1 MQNHI
6 QSFKAKNQNFCIGAI
21 SGFLNPI
28 ERFGVFD
35 KLTNGEVDILY
46 LAPEALRSQSI
57 FKALQKRHIE
67 RFVIDEAHCFSMW
80 GHNFRQDYHFIA
92 QSIKDLESSPHQD
105 KIAISCFSAT
115 AKPEVIEDI
124 KQYFRQNLDIDLK
137 TFIASSERKS
147 LSYEVLQVENEEQ
160 KKEKL
165 CQILLQRE
173 REKPLEMKNP
183 TIIYIPQNAGLCK
196 RLCEWLNQE
205 VEKSGL
211 DLVIEP
217 FYAKLDDDVSEGKKQ
232 GRKKAQILQDFMDNE
247 VDIIIATTAFGM
259 GIDKPDIT
267 TIIHYEL
274 SDSLE
279 SYIQESGRGARDEE
293 RYKAKCFILYDKKDI
308 DKNFYKLRQSNLDFG
323 EIKSLVRVLKNE
335 YKERKRNPI
344 TVSLKTLHK
353 RLGKYEEEFDSARIK
368 TSLLE
373 IEKAGIIKRVR
384 VKTQIY
390 ATSFRL
396 KVGKDKMGAVH
407 KILDPQKQALQ
418 AKSKEKRSFDDA
430 LFLELYDAMI
440 LIVQNIIQRSR
451 ENSAISLDELDEI
464 VGSIGET
471 QMVQALKI
479 LEKNALLGK
488 ENDIL
493 LFIDSQKAREKT
505 KEFFDFERGFFE
517 AIKEHIKRGQAID
530 LREFNNEALKN
541 LATSSVSQN
550 PLYVLRFIIKS
561 WGYLLKLAQV
571 PFKCYFKNEQ
581 CFFALTSEVDKLDR
595 AISSRQ
601 SIARFVIDT
610 IAQKLAQ
617 EHKDT
622 KPKEI
627 YVASA
632 KIYDS
637 LQEKGLKSSL
647 SGFHST
653 LNMMSAVLDRDFD
666 IRAGRL
672 IYHQKECIECDSE
685 KMSEKV
691 PYRKEHYNA
700 SFKIFMEQ
708 KIANIHILQAFLDS
722 FVRNGENS
730 AKAFM
735 RDYFSLSKRDFIKAH
750 KIDEKFIK
758 SPISKELLNKI
769 ILDLNDSQRK
779 ILEDTSSAI
788 MIFAGPGSGKTKTLV
803 HKMAHLLTKEDKK
816 SENFLMLAHSRI
828 AVLEFRARLYSLLG
842 EQALGVKILTF
853 HSFALSLLGER
864 VENDEELDNKITQA
878 TRGLKE
884 ATISLPYI
892 EMLVLDEYQDVNA
905 ESYEFIKAIYAKMR
919 GEKQIIAVG
928 DDDQLIGEFL
938 GADKR
943 FIKHFKQ
950 DFGTQDEDSE
960 IYEGS
965 EVGDE
970 SYDGGNIGG
979 GENASDDEGE
989 NGGNESEQESK
1000 RFSTHTLS
1008 VNYRSG
1014 GKILDFINAFR
1025 KAFLPDSLKSQNL
1038 IPSDKN
1044 KHSGFVSFTLHTH
1057 NLSLQEIAKQIR
1069 QIQASSAS
1077 NSEGSPSIALLL
1089 RSNDEVLRAQY
1100 ALAKAGI
1107 NAGYILDKDGFEVGD
1122 LVELWEFLE
1131 CLKSGLDTY
1140 QAYKKICEV
1149 YQNSQNLELFKRAL
1163 KLFAREYREDLGY
1176 AKSADKNLGAS
1187 VVASDFEKF
1196 LAELKFEEI
1205 EEAKGK
1211 VIISTMHKAKG
1222 KEFDIV
1228 FVGIRKDFRFSEIA
1242 ERRLLYVAFSRAKQQ
1257 LFIHTQRED
1266 LECLCEHFGERKTC
1280 WTKEAIPQKIRY
1292 EMGLK
1297 DIFLSY
1303 EVAQNNL
1310 KDLRIMAGE
1319 MCEVRDREDIELLYK
1334 CKGVENKGVE
1344 GKCTED
1350 KYVERKCVQK
1360 CVGRLSK
1367 KLVQTL
1373 RDKIAQGYELEKQA
1387 RVKYVVK
1394 WHDKQKGKIT
1404 TQVLCEVILHKG

>member
-1 MQNHI
+1 M
-6 QSFKAKNQNFCIGAI
+6 
-21 SGFLNPI
+21 
-28 ERFGVFD
+28 
-35 KLTNGEVDILY
+35 
-46 LAPEALRSQSI
+46 
-57 FKALQKRHIE
+57 
-67 RFVIDEAHCFSMW
+67 
-80 GHNFRQDYHFIA
+80 
-92 QSIKDLESSPHQD
+92 
-105 KIAISCFSAT
+105 
-115 AKPEVIEDI
+115 
-124 KQYFRQNLDIDLK
+124 
-137 TFIASSERKS
+137 
-147 LSYEVLQVENEEQ
+147 
-160 KKEKL
+160 
-165 CQILLQRE
+165 
-173 REKPLEMKNP
+173 
-183 TIIYIPQNAGLCK
+183 
-196 RLCEWLNQE
+196 
-205 VEKSGL
+205 
-211 DLVIEP
+211 
-217 FYAKLDDDVSEGKKQ
+217 SEGKKQ

-323 EIKSLVRVLKNE
+323 EIKSLARVLKAQ

-353 RLGKYEEEFDSARIK
+353 RLGKIEEEFDATHIK
-368 TSLLE
+368 TALLE
-373 IEKAGIIKRVR
+373 IEKAGIIKRAR

-390 ATSFRL
+390 ATSFKL

-440 LIVQNIIQRSR
+440 LILQNIIQRSR
-451 ENSAISLDELDEI
+451 ENSIISLDELDEI
-464 VGSIGET
+464 VGSVGET

-493 LFIDSQKAREKT
+493 LFIDSQKARSKM
-505 KEFFDFERGFFE
+505 KEFFDFEKGLFE
-517 AIKEHIKRGQAID
+517 DIKEYIQRGQTVD
-530 LREFNNEALKN
+530 LREFNSKKLKN
-541 LATSSVSQN
+541 LAVFGIKQN
-550 PLYVLRFIIKS
+550 PLYVLKFIIKS
-561 WGYLLKLAQV
+561 WAYLLKLTQT

-581 CFFALTSEVDKLDR
+581 CFFAASNQIDKLNN
-595 AISSRQ
+595 AIILRER
-601 SIARFVIDT
+601 IALFIIDK
-610 IAQKLAQ
+610 IAEKIAK
-617 EHKDT
+617 EYRNEKA
-622 KPKEI
+622 KGVEI
-627 YVASA
+627 YLPSS
-632 KIYDS
+632 KIYDL
-637 LQEKGLKSSL
+637 LQENKLKSSL
-647 SGFHST
+647 SGFHSV

-672 IYHQKECIECDSE
+672 IYHQKECIEFNLEKLSE
-685 KMSEKV
+685 RM
-691 PYRKEHYNA
+691 PYRREHYDN

-708 KIANIHILQAFLDS
+708 KIANIHILQAFLES

-769 ILDLNDSQRK
+769 ILDLNDAQRK

-864 VENDEELDNKITQA
+864 VENDEELDSKITQA
-878 TRGLKE
+878 TQGLKN
-884 ATISLPYI
+884 ATINLPYI

-905 ESYEFIKAIYAKMR
+905 ECYEFIKAIYAKMR

-943 FIKHFKQ
+943 FIKHFEQ
-950 DFGTQDEDSE
+950 DFGLQDESSE
-960 IYEGS
+960 IYEGG
-965 EVGDE
+965 EA
-970 SYDGGNIGG
+970 SYEG
-979 GENASDDEGE
+979 GENIGEGE
-989 NGGNESEQESK
+989 SGGNESEQESQ

-1025 KAFLPDSLKSQNL
+1025 KAFLLGSLKSQNL
-1038 IPSDKN
+1038 IPSEANKN
-1044 KHSGFVSFTLHTH
+1044 KGFVSLTLHTH

-1069 QIQASSAS
+1069 QIQSSTDNAPS
-1077 NSEGSPSIALLL
+1077 GESAPSIALLL

-1107 NAGYILDKDGFEVGD
+1107 KAGYILDKEGFEVGD
-1122 LVELWEFLE
+1122 LAELWEFLE
-1131 CLKSGLDTY
+1131 CLKNGLDIH
-1140 QAYKKICEV
+1140 QAHKKICQM

-1163 KLFAREYREDLGY
+1163 KLFAREYREDLDY
-1176 AKSADKNLGAS
+1176 AKGADKNLGHS
-1187 VVASDFEKF
+1187 VVVSGFEKF

-1242 ERRLLYVAFSRAKQQ
+1242 ERRLLYVAFSRAKQK
-1257 LFIHTQRED
+1257 LFIHTQKED
-1266 LECLCEHFGERKTC
+1266 LASLDGHFSERNTYES
-1280 WTKEAIPQKIRY
+1280 KEATPQKICY

-1303 EVAQNNL
+1303 EVEQTNL

-1319 MCEVRDREDIELLYK
+1319 MCEVR
-1334 CKGVENKGVE
+1334 N
-1344 GKCTED
+1344 
-1350 KYVERKCVQK
+1350 ERLFCNGK
-1360 CVGRLSK
+1360 CVGKFSK
-1367 KLVQTL
+1367 KLAQTL
-1373 RDKIAQGYELEKQA
+1373 REKIAQGYTLEKQA
-1387 RVKYVVK
+1387 KVKYVIK
-1394 WHDKQKGKIT
+1394 WRDKQKDKMT
-1404 TQVLCEVILHKG
+1404 TQVLCEVVLHKG

>member
-1 MQNHI
+1 
-6 QSFKAKNQNFCIGAI
+6 
-21 SGFLNPI
+21 
-28 ERFGVFD
+28 
-35 KLTNGEVDILY
+35 
-46 LAPEALRSQSI
+46 
-57 FKALQKRHIE
+57 
-67 RFVIDEAHCFSMW
+67 
-80 GHNFRQDYHFIA
+80 
-92 QSIKDLESSPHQD
+92 
-105 KIAISCFSAT
+105 
-115 AKPEVIEDI
+115 
-124 KQYFRQNLDIDLK
+124 
-137 TFIASSERKS
+137 
-147 LSYEVLQVENEEQ
+147 
-160 KKEKL
+160 
-165 CQILLQRE
+165 
-173 REKPLEMKNP
+173 
-183 TIIYIPQNAGLCK
+183 
-196 RLCEWLNQE
+196 
-205 VEKSGL
+205 
-211 DLVIEP
+211 
-217 FYAKLDDDVSEGKKQ
+217 
-232 GRKKAQILQDFMDNE
+232 
-247 VDIIIATTAFGM
+247 
-259 GIDKPDIT
+259 
-267 TIIHYEL
+267 
-274 SDSLE
+274 
-279 SYIQESGRGARDEE
+279 
-293 RYKAKCFILYDKKDI
+293 
-308 DKNFYKLRQSNLDFG
+308 
-323 EIKSLVRVLKNE
+323 
-335 YKERKRNPI
+335 
-344 TVSLKTLHK
+344 
-353 RLGKYEEEFDSARIK
+353 
-368 TSLLE
+368 
-373 IEKAGIIKRVR
+373 
-384 VKTQIY
+384 
-390 ATSFRL
+390 
-396 KVGKDKMGAVH
+396 
-407 KILDPQKQALQ
+407 
-418 AKSKEKRSFDDA
+418 
-430 LFLELYDAMI
+430 
-440 LIVQNIIQRSR
+440 
-451 ENSAISLDELDEI
+451 
-464 VGSIGET
+464 
-471 QMVQALKI
+471 MVQALKI

-493 LFIDSQKAREKT
+493 LFIDSTEARDKI

-541 LATSSVSQN
+541 LAASSVSQN

-561 WGYLLKLAQV
+561 WGYLLKLSQV
-571 PFKCYFKNEQ
+571 PFKSYFKNEQ
-581 CFFALTSEVDKLDR
+581 CFFALSSEVDKLER
-595 AISSRQ
+595 AISSRKN
-601 SIARFVIDT
+601 IALFVIEL

-617 EHKDT
+617 EHKGA
-622 KPKEI
+622 KSKEI
-627 YVASA
+627 YVASS

-637 LQEKGLKSSL
+637 LQQKGLKSSL
-647 SGFHST
+647 SGFHSV

-685 KMSEKV
+685 KMREKV
-691 PYRKEHYNA
+691 PYRKEHYDK

-708 KIANIHILQAFLDS
+708 KIANIHILQAFLES

-735 RDYFSLSKRDFIKAH
+735 RDYFSLSKRDFIRAH

-769 ILDLNDSQRK
+769 ILDLNDAQRK

-864 VENDEELDNKITQA
+864 VENDEELDSKITQA
-878 TRGLKE
+878 TQGLKN
-884 ATISLPYI
+884 ATINLPYI

-905 ESYEFIKAIYAKMR
+905 ECYEFIKAIYAKMS

-943 FIKHFKQ
+943 FIKHFSQ

-960 IYEGS
+960 NYEGG
-965 EVGDE
+965 EVG
-970 SYDGGNIGG
+970 YDGYEGKNT
-979 GENASDDEGE
+979 SEGE
-989 NGGNESEQESK
+989 SGGNESEQESQ

-1014 GKILDFINAFR
+1014 SKILDFINSFR

-1038 IPSDKN
+1038 IPSEANKN
-1044 KHSGFVSFTLHTH
+1044 KGFVSLTLYAH

-1069 QIQASSAS
+1069 QIQSSTDNAPS
-1077 NSEGSPSIALLL
+1077 GESAPSIALLL

-1107 NAGYILDKDGFEVGD
+1107 KAGYILDKEGFEVGD

-1131 CLKSGLDTY
+1131 CLKSGLDTR

-1163 KLFAREYREDLGY
+1163 KLFAREYRADLDY

-1242 ERRLLYVAFSRAKQQ
+1242 ERRLLYVAFSRAKQK
-1257 LFIHTQRED
+1257 LFIHTQRDD
-1266 LECLCEHFGERKTC
+1266 LACLAGHFSERKTC
-1280 WTKEAIPQKIRY
+1280 EAKEAIPQKIRY

-1303 EVAQNNL
+1303 EVAQTNL
-1310 KDLRIMAGE
+1310 KDLHIMAGE
-1319 MCEVRDREDIELLYK
+1319 VCEVRDREDIELLYMGK
-1334 CKGVENKGVE
+1334 VAQGKGAENK
-1344 GKCTED
+1344 C
-1350 KYVERKCVQK
+1350 VERKFGQGKCVQK

-1367 KLVQTL
+1367 KLAQTL
-1373 RDKIAQGYELEKQA
+1373 REKITQGYTLEKQA
-1387 RVKYVVK
+1387 KVKYVIK
-1394 WHDKQKGKIT
+1394 WHDKQKDKMT
-1404 TQVLCEVILHKG
+1404 TQVLCEVVLHKG

>member
-1 MQNHI
+1 MLQGNTHFKGYFSYRALLGDKAQNQSLSHLIKAEFGLEDFTRFVESEEERLDFAFALSFINMLKIKEARYFSPYILARHWGCVEIVKSLRSTECIELEAFGKDEFGIEGFRSFKRAQSQSLLEVFAKDSKEISQKDIIKSALDGESFLAILPTGGGKTLTFQLPALIKAKQHKSLTVVISPLQALMQNHI
-6 QSFKAKNQNFCIGAI
+6 QSFKVKNQNFCIEAI

-92 QSIKDLESSPHQD
+92 QSIKDLEQSPHQD

-160 KKEKL
+160 KKERL

-173 REKPLEMKNP
+173 QEKPKEMKNP
-183 TIIYIPQNAGLCK
+183 TIIYIPQNATLCK
-196 RLCEWLNQE
+196 RLCEWLTQQ
-205 VEKSGL
+205 VEKFGL

-217 FYAKLDDDVSEGKKQ
+217 FYARLDDDVSEGKKQ

-267 TIIHYEL
+267 TIIHYQL

-279 SYIQESGRGARDEE
+279 SYIQESGRGARDEKK
-293 RYKAKCFILYDKKDI
+293 YQAKCFILYDKKDI
-308 DKNFYKLRQSNLDFG
+308 DKNFAQLRQSNLDFG
-323 EIKSLVRVLKNE
+323 EIKSLVRVLKAQ
-335 YKERKRNPI
+335 YKERKRNSI

-353 RLGKYEEEFDSARIK
+353 RLGKIEEEFDVTHIK
-368 TSLLE
+368 TALLE
-373 IEKAGIIKRVR
+373 LEKAGIIQRGR

-390 ATSFRL
+390 ATSFSL
-396 KVGKDKMGAVH
+396 KIGKDKMGAVH

-451 ENSAISLDELDEI
+451 ENSIISLDELDEI

-493 LFIDSQKAREKT
+493 LFIDSTKAREKI
-505 KEFFDFERGFFE
+505 KEFFDFEEKFFE
-517 AIKEHIKRGQAID
+517 VAKEYIKRGQAID
-530 LREFNNEALKN
+530 LREFNNEELKN
-541 LATSSVSQN
+541 LATSSASQN

-561 WGYLLKLAQV
+561 WGYLLKLSQV
-571 PFKCYFKNEQ
+571 SFKSYFKNEQ
-581 CFFALTSEVDKLDR
+581 CFFALSSEVDKLER
-595 AISSRQ
+595 AISSRKN
-601 SIARFVIDT
+601 IALFVIEL

-617 EHKDT
+617 EHKGA
-622 KPKEI
+622 KSKEI
-627 YVASA
+627 YVASS

-637 LQEKGLKSSL
+637 LQQKGLKSSL
-647 SGFHST
+647 SGFHSV

-672 IYHQKECIECDSE
+672 IYHQKECIEFNLEKLSE
-685 KMSEKV
+685 RM
-691 PYRKEHYNA
+691 PYRREHYDK

-708 KIANIHILQAFLDS
+708 KIANIHILQAFLES

-769 ILDLNDSQRK
+769 ILDLNDAQRK

-864 VENDEELDNKITQA
+864 VENDEELDSKITQA
-878 TRGLKE
+878 TQGLKN
-884 ATISLPYI
+884 ATINLPYI

-905 ESYEFIKAIYAKMR
+905 ECYEFIKAIYAKMR
-919 GEKQIIAVG
+919 REKQIIAVG

-943 FIKHFKQ
+943 FIECFGQ
-950 DFGTQDEDSE
+950 DFGLQDESSE
-960 IYEGS
+960 IYN
-965 EVGDE
+965 E
-970 SYDGGNIGG
+970 SYEGENVGG
-979 GENASDDEGE
+979 GENTSYEGKNTSEGE
-989 NGGNESEQESK
+989 SGGNESGQESQ
-1000 RFSTHTLS
+1000 RFSTHTLR

-1014 GKILDFINAFR
+1014 SKILDFINAFR
-1025 KAFLPDSLKSQNL
+1025 KAFLLGSLKSQNL
-1038 IPSDKN
+1038 IPSEANKN
-1044 KHSGFVSFTLHTH
+1044 KGFVSLTLHTH

-1069 QIQASSAS
+1069 QIQANTNGSAPS
-1077 NSEGSPSIALLL
+1077 DESAPSIALLL

-1100 ALAKAGI
+1100 ALAKAG
-1107 NAGYILDKDGFEVGD
+1107 KR
-1122 LVELWEFLE
+1122 
-1131 CLKSGLDTY
+1131 GL
-1140 QAYKKICEV
+1140 
-1149 YQNSQNLELFKRAL
+1149 
-1163 KLFAREYREDLGY
+1163 
-1176 AKSADKNLGAS
+1176 
-1187 VVASDFEKF
+1187 
-1196 LAELKFEEI
+1196 
-1205 EEAKGK
+1205 
-1211 VIISTMHKAKG
+1211 
-1222 KEFDIV
+1222 
-1228 FVGIRKDFRFSEIA
+1228 
-1242 ERRLLYVAFSRAKQQ
+1242 
-1257 LFIHTQRED
+1257 HT
-1266 LECLCEHFGERKTC
+1266 
-1280 WTKEAIPQKIRY
+1280 
-1292 EMGLK
+1292 
-1297 DIFLSY
+1297 
-1303 EVAQNNL
+1303 
-1310 KDLRIMAGE
+1310 
-1319 MCEVRDREDIELLYK
+1319 
-1334 CKGVENKGVE
+1334 
-1344 GKCTED
+1344 
-1350 KYVERKCVQK
+1350 
-1360 CVGRLSK
+1360 
-1367 KLVQTL
+1367 
-1373 RDKIAQGYELEKQA
+1373 
-1387 RVKYVVK
+1387 
-1394 WHDKQKGKIT
+1394 
-1404 TQVLCEVILHKG
+1404 

>member
-1 MQNHI
+1 M
-6 QSFKAKNQNFCIGAI
+6 
-21 SGFLNPI
+21 
-28 ERFGVFD
+28 
-35 KLTNGEVDILY
+35 
-46 LAPEALRSQSI
+46 
-57 FKALQKRHIE
+57 
-67 RFVIDEAHCFSMW
+67 
-80 GHNFRQDYHFIA
+80 
-92 QSIKDLESSPHQD
+92 
-105 KIAISCFSAT
+105 
-115 AKPEVIEDI
+115 
-124 KQYFRQNLDIDLK
+124 
-137 TFIASSERKS
+137 
-147 LSYEVLQVENEEQ
+147 
-160 KKEKL
+160 
-165 CQILLQRE
+165 
-173 REKPLEMKNP
+173 
-183 TIIYIPQNAGLCK
+183 
-196 RLCEWLNQE
+196 
-205 VEKSGL
+205 
-211 DLVIEP
+211 
-217 FYAKLDDDVSEGKKQ
+217 
-232 GRKKAQILQDFMDNE
+232 
-247 VDIIIATTAFGM
+247 
-259 GIDKPDIT
+259 
-267 TIIHYEL
+267 
-274 SDSLE
+274 
-279 SYIQESGRGARDEE
+279 
-293 RYKAKCFILYDKKDI
+293 
-308 DKNFYKLRQSNLDFG
+308 
-323 EIKSLVRVLKNE
+323 
-335 YKERKRNPI
+335 
-344 TVSLKTLHK
+344 
-353 RLGKYEEEFDSARIK
+353 
-368 TSLLE
+368 
-373 IEKAGIIKRVR
+373 
-384 VKTQIY
+384 
-390 ATSFRL
+390 
-396 KVGKDKMGAVH
+396 
-407 KILDPQKQALQ
+407 
-418 AKSKEKRSFDDA
+418 
-430 LFLELYDAMI
+430 
-440 LIVQNIIQRSR
+440 
-451 ENSAISLDELDEI
+451 
-464 VGSIGET
+464 
-471 QMVQALKI
+471 
-479 LEKNALLGK
+479 
-488 ENDIL
+488 
-493 LFIDSQKAREKT
+493 
-505 KEFFDFERGFFE
+505 
-517 AIKEHIKRGQAID
+517 
-530 LREFNNEALKN
+530 
-541 LATSSVSQN
+541 
-550 PLYVLRFIIKS
+550 
-561 WGYLLKLAQV
+561 KLAQV

-601 SIARFVIDT
+601 GIARFVIDT
-610 IAQKLAQ
+610 ITQKLAQ

-627 YVASA
+627 YVAST

-691 PYRKEHYNA
+691 PYRREHYNA

-722 FVRNGENS
+722 FVRSGENS
-730 AKAFM
+730 AKVFM
-735 RDYFSLSKRDFIKAH
+735 RDYFSLSKRDFIRAH

-892 EMLVLDEYQDVNA
+892 EMLVLDEYQDVNE

-960 IYEGS
+960 IYEGG
-965 EVGDE
+965 EVRDE
-970 SYDGGNIGG
+970 G
-979 GENASDDEGE
+979 GENIGEGE
-989 NGGNESEQESK
+989 SGGNESEQDSQ

-1038 IPSDKN
+1038 VPSDKN
-1044 KHSGFVSFTLHTH
+1044 KHSGFVSLTLYMH
-1057 NLSLQEIAKQIR
+1057 NLSLQEIAKQIH
-1069 QIQASSAS
+1069 QIQASSAPS
-1077 NSEGSPSIALLL
+1077 DENVPSIALLL

-1107 NAGYILDKDGFEVGD
+1107 NAGYILDKEGFEVGD

-1131 CLKSGLDTY
+1131 CLKSGLDTR
-1140 QAYKKICEV
+1140 QAYKKICQI

-1163 KLFAREYREDLGY
+1163 KLFAREYREDLDY

-1228 FVGIRKDFRFSEIA
+1228 FVGVKKDFRFSEIA
-1242 ERRLLYVAFSRAKQQ
+1242 ERRLLYVAFSRAKQK

-1266 LECLCEHFGERKTC
+1266 LECLAGHFGERKTC

-1303 EVAQNNL
+1303 EVTQNNL

-1319 MCEVRDREDIELLYK
+1319 MCEVRNREDIELLYK

-1344 GKCTED
+1344 GKC
-1350 KYVERKCVQK
+1350 VQK

-1367 KLVQTL
+1367 KLAQTL

-1394 WHDKQKGKIT
+1394 WHDKQKGKMT
-1404 TQVLCEVILHKG
+1404 TQVLCEVVLHKG